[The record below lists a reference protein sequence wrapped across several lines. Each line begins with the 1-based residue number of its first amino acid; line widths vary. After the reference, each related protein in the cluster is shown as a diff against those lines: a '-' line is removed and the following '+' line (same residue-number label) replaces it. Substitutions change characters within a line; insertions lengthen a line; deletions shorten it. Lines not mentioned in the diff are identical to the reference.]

1 MNVYEFLNV
10 LLWAAYPRMVI
21 YQEQCIFIIHD
32 PTGRERNNF
41 QQLAKLIIELKF
53 ISTTWPHWL
62 TLTSKVAHQQICS
75 CPKSFL
81 ITQKTL
87 KLT

>member
-1 MNVYEFLNV
+1 MNVYEFLNF

-21 YQEQCIFIIHD
+21 YQECIFIIHD

-62 TLTSKVAHQQICS
+62 TLVKLPISKYAHAQS
-75 CPKSFL
+75 HF
-81 ITQKTL
+81 
-87 KLT
+87 

>member
-1 MNVYEFLNV
+1 MNIYEFLNF
-10 LLWAAYPRMVI
+10 LLWAEYPRMVI
-21 YQEQCIFIIHD
+21 YQECIFIIHD

-62 TLTSKVAHQQICS
+62 TLVKLPISKYAHAQS
-75 CPKSFL
+75 HF
-81 ITQKTL
+81 
-87 KLT
+87 

>member
-1 MNVYEFLNV
+1 MNVYEFLNF

-21 YQEQCIFIIHD
+21 YQKCIFIIHD

-62 TLTSKVAHQQICS
+62 TLVKLPISKYAHAQS
-75 CPKSFL
+75 HF
-81 ITQKTL
+81 
-87 KLT
+87 